1 MGPRFANGSG
11 RNSSSNDIWWN
22 RNDNKGTI
30 TDHTIAT
37 DGHTLKNLDIGTN
50 RHALQPRRAKRGVG
64 CKRGLAALHLIY
76 GSLFPVQRR
85 AVLNLNTIIP

>member
-37 DGHTLKNLDIGTN
+37 DGHTLKNLDIGANKKLTG
-50 RHALQPRRAKRGVG
+50 RAEAARVFILQRFSLTATRMRGPVERLVG
-64 CKRGLAALHLIY
+64 AY
-76 GSLFPVQRR
+76 SLW
-85 AVLNLNTIIP
+85 I